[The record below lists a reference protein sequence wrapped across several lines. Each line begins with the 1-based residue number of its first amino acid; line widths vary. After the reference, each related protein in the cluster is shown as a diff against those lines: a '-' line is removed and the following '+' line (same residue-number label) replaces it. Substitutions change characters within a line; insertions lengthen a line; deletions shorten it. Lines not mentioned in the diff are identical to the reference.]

1 MQRVRKFLVATE
13 TTLTKR
19 RISQAAL
26 ASAVPYEGWHKTWD
40 SAVGL
45 LVERDATSR
54 SEAAGQ
60 EFVVIAD
67 ESLLLAVAV
76 FSHSNLEA
84 LESAEIETK
93 WRSVKLSAPN
103 CIWCNFNYSDYGWGW
118 VSGAAREVP
127 FRLRYFE
134 RKAETNPDGLVSRA
148 RAWVQEIRDWF
159 RGHDKKIG

>member
-13 TTLTKR
+13 KTLTKR
-19 RISQAAL
+19 TLSDVAM
-26 ASAVPYEGWHKTWD
+26 ASAVPCEGWHKTWD

-45 LVERDATSR
+45 LVERDVTNRSAATD
-54 SEAAGQ
+54 Q

-76 FSHSNLEA
+76 FSRNNLEA
-84 LESAEIETK
+84 TEPAEAETK
-93 WRSVKLSAPN
+93 WRSVKLSSPN
-103 CIWCNFNYSDYGWGW
+103 DIWCNFNYSDYGWGW

-159 RGHDKKIG
+159 QGHDKKIG

>member
-19 RISQAAL
+19 KLSESAL
-26 ASAVPYEGWHKTWD
+26 ASAVPCEGWHKTWD
-40 SAVGL
+40 SALALAVT
-45 LVERDATSR
+45 RDAATS
-54 SEAAGQ
+54 SEAEGE
-60 EFVVIAD
+60 EFVVVAD
-67 ESLLLAVAV
+67 ASLLLAVAV
-76 FSHSNLEA
+76 FSRSNLEA
-84 LESAEIETK
+84 LEPTEAETK
-93 WRSVKLSAPN
+93 WRSVKVSAADG
-103 CIWCNFNYSDYGWGW
+103 IWCNFNYSDYGWGW

-159 RGHDKKIG
+159 QGHDKKIG